1 MVSILMYAD
10 DLVLLA
16 ETEDDLHLLID
27 ILHQWSD
34 EKKMKV
40 NLGKTKVVLFRSTS
54 TKKTKSLFKF
64 GSENIEIVDSYTYL
78 GILLTE
84 HLDYNAMAAQVA
96 KPASRALGLVIS
108 KYKSFGG
115 MPFDTYKKLF
125 DSVVLSNISYGAA
138 VWGDREFSAITQP
151 LISVSTT
158 PCCV

>member
-27 ILHQWSD
+27 ILHQWCD

-40 NLGKTKVVLFRSTS
+40 NLGKTKVVHFRRTS

-96 KPASRALGLVIS
+96 KPASRALGLVI
-108 KYKSFGG
+108 
-115 MPFDTYKKLF
+115 
-125 DSVVLSNISYGAA
+125 
-138 VWGDREFSAITQP
+138 
-151 LISVSTT
+151 
-158 PCCV
+158 